1 MFCSIYYNV
10 INLYIFCIYYYSILI
25 VCFFSFAVFEGRG
38 GGAEGG
44 SWLVIQLLLGGQI
57 SKTRS
62 EQPQFEFCYMIMQSF
77 E

>member
-44 SWLVIQLLLGGQI
+44 AGW
-57 SKTRS
+57 
-62 EQPQFEFCYMIMQSF
+62 
-77 E
+77 